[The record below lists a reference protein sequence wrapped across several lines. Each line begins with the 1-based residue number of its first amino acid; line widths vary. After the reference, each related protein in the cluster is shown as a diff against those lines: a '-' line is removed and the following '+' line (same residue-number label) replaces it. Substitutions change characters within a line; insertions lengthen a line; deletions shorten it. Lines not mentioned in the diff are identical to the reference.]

1 MYLNEIARE
10 LKGQLSVIYNDAILI
25 KSEYVEKSFYTK
37 YKSWETLDLT
47 TEDFKQTY
55 ILHNEYMAENLYKMI
70 QAYTSEYNPIENF
83 NSVSS
88 RTENFG
94 QQIHIFNKGNESII
108 NNTGGSTDNT
118 TEYVTSYDSNT
129 FSESNKIT
137 QQNGEKINTIE
148 NSNREDR
155 DTLENYSNTIT
166 ENKSGNIG
174 VTTSQQMIESEIDL
188 RLKNIYDMYID
199 KFIKNWCY
207 LII

>member
-1 MYLNEIARE
+1 MQLNEIARE
-10 LKGQLSVIYNDAILI
+10 LKGQLAVIYNDTILI
-25 KSEYVEKSFYTK
+25 KSDYVEKIFYTK
-37 YKSWETLDLT
+37 YKSWETLDFT
-47 TEDFKQTY
+47 SEDFKQTY
-55 ILHNEYMAENLYKMI
+55 ILHNEYMSENLYKMI
-70 QAYTSEYNPIENF
+70 QACTSKYNPIENF
-83 NSVSS
+83 NSNST

-94 QQIHIFNKGNESII
+94 QQTRIFNKGAESVT
-108 NNTGGSTDNT
+108 NNSGSSTDNT
-118 TEYVTSYDSNT
+118 IEYVTSYDSNN

-155 DTLENYSNTIT
+155 DTTENYSNVIT

>member
-1 MYLNEIARE
+1 MHLNEIARE
-10 LKGQLSVIYNDAILI
+10 LKGQLAVIYNDTVLI
-25 KSEYVEKSFYTK
+25 KSEYVEKIFAIK
-37 YKSWETLDLT
+37 YRSWETLDLT

-83 NSVSS
+83 NSISI

-94 QQIHIFNKGNESII
+94 QQTHIFNKGSESIT
-108 NNTGGSTDNT
+108 NNSGSSTDNT

-155 DTLENYSNTIT
+155 DTLENYSNTIS

-174 VTTSQQMIESEIDL
+174 VTTSHQMIESEIDL